1 MDLIEAAILFV
12 VGVVLAVVVSFLQVV
27 PLWYIWNWLVPHL
40 FDGPTITLMEA
51 FGLGLLSALL
61 FKSRPSSSNKK

>member
-1 MDLIEAAILFV
+1 MDLIEAALLFV
-12 VGVVLAVVVSFLQVV
+12 VGVALAVVLSFLQAV
-27 PLWYIWNWLVPHL
+27 PLWYFWNWLVPHL

-61 FKSRPSSSNKK
+61 FKNSPASSDKK